1 MEDQQYMTEFEKFDV
16 PDIIPVLPVRDM
28 VMYPSVILP
37 LFVGRD
43 MSINAVEKALS
54 KDRLILV
61 VAQKDLTD
69 EDPLPSRIYSI
80 GVVSQI
86 MRMLRLP
93 DGRVKVLIQG
103 IKKARIDEYVQEIP
117 TFLARISVIE
127 EPIITEITTEIEG
140 LMRYVKEEMEK
151 VVSMGRMVPPDI
163 LMVLDTIDEPGRL
176 ADIAAAN
183 LGLTVENAQEVLEI
197 VDPVERLRR
206 LSEILGKEIEL
217 LNVQA
222 KILSQAKEEMSK
234 SQREYFLR
242 EQMKAIRTELGEGDE
257 RSEEVEDLKKRI
269 KKAKMPKDVE
279 KEANKQ
285 LERLDMMHPDAIES
299 TMVRTYIEWLVEL
312 PWSVSTKDNIDIK
325 KARGIL
331 DEDHYDLD
339 KVKERILEF
348 LSVLKLKGEMKG
360 PILCFVGPP
369 GVGKT
374 SLGKSIARAVGK
386 KFIRISLGGMKDE
399 AEIRGHRRTYVG
411 SMPGR
416 IIQSI
421 KQAGTNNPVFMM
433 DEIDKIGNDFRG
445 DPASALLEV
454 LDPEQNN
461 AFSDHYLNVPF
472 DLSKVMFI
480 TTANRIDTV
489 PSALRDRMEVISI
502 PGYTEK
508 EKLQIAKKYLV
519 QKQLKE
525 NGLTEKRLQIAD
537 HAMEKII
544 QEYTREAGLRN
555 LEREIAAVSRK
566 VARKVAEGNRKKVMI
581 TTKNLHSYLGPSKYL
596 PESMIERDLIGV
608 ATGLAWTEF
617 GGDTLYVE
625 ASCRKGKK
633 ELLLTGNMG
642 DVMKESVQ
650 AALTYIKSMSKK
662 LGIDGDIFNDLEMH
676 VHVPQGAIPKDGPS
690 AGITMA
696 VAMISAITKKSVNRK
711 IAMTGEITLTGR
723 VLGIGGLKEKTLA
736 ALRNRM
742 EKVIIPEEN
751 VHELVEIPSYVK
763 KKITFLPVKNMND
776 VVEIVF
782 GKKRR

>member
-16 PDIIPVLPVRDM
+16 PDVIPVLPVRDM

-43 MSINAVEKALS
+43 MSINAVEKSLS

-103 IKKARIDEYVQEIP
+103 IKKARIEEYVQEMP

-197 VDPVERLRR
+197 VDPVKRLRR

-234 SQREYFLR
+234 SQRDYFLR

-285 LERLDMMHPDAIES
+285 LERLDMMHPDAVES

-325 KARGIL
+325 KAHGIL

-374 SLGKSIARAVGK
+374 SLGKSIARAIGK

-416 IIQSI
+416 IIQSL

-596 PESMIERDLIGV
+596 PESQIEQDLVGV
-608 ATGLAWTEF
+608 TTGLAWTEF

-650 AALTYIKSMSKK
+650 AALTYIKSMAKK

-723 VLGIGGLKEKTLA
+723 VLAIGGLKEKTLA

-751 VHELVEIPSYVK
+751 VHELVEIPAYVK

-776 VVEIVF
+776 VVKIVF
-782 GKKRR
+782 GKKGR

>member
-1 MEDQQYMTEFEKFDV
+1 MTELEKFDV

-43 MSINAVEKALS
+43 MSINAVEKSLS

-93 DGRVKVLIQG
+93 DDRVKVLIQG
-103 IKKARIDEYVQEIP
+103 IKKARIEEYVQEMP

-183 LGLTVENAQEVLEI
+183 LGLTVDNAQEVLEI
-197 VDPVERLRR
+197 VDPVKRLRR

-285 LERLDMMHPDAIES
+285 VERLDMMHPDAIES
-299 TMVRTYIEWLVEL
+299 TMVRTYVEWLVEL

-386 KFIRISLGGMKDE
+386 KFVRISLGGMKDE

-480 TTANRIDTV
+480 TTANRVDTV

-519 QKQLKE
+519 RKQLRE

-596 PESMIERDLIGV
+596 PESLIERDLVGV

-650 AALTYIKSMSKK
+650 AALTYIKSVASK

-751 VHELVEIPSYVK
+751 VHELVEIPAYVK

-776 VVEIVF
+776 VVKIVF
-782 GKKRR
+782 GKK

>member
-1 MEDQQYMTEFEKFDV
+1 MTELEKFDV
-16 PDIIPVLPVRDM
+16 PDVIPVLPVRDM

-43 MSINAVEKALS
+43 MSINAVEKSLS

-103 IKKARIDEYVQEIP
+103 IKKARIEEYVQEMP
-117 TFLARISVIE
+117 TFLARISTIE

-176 ADIAAAN
+176 ADVAAAN
-183 LGLTVENAQEVLEI
+183 LGLTVDNAQEILEI
-197 VDPVERLRR
+197 VDPVDRLRR

-242 EQMKAIRTELGEGDE
+242 EQMKAIRTELGESDE

-325 KARGIL
+325 KAHEIL
-331 DEDHYDLD
+331 NEDHYDLD

-374 SLGKSIARAVGK
+374 SLGKSIARAIGK

-416 IIQSI
+416 IIQSL

-480 TTANRIDTV
+480 TTANRVDTV
-489 PSALRDRMEVISI
+489 PSALRDRMEIISI

-566 VARKVAEGNRKKVMI
+566 VARKVAEGNRKKVVI
-581 TTKNLHSYLGPSKYL
+581 TVKNLHSYLGPSKYL
-596 PESMIERDLIGV
+596 PESQIEQDLVGV
-608 ATGLAWTEF
+608 ASGLAWTEF

-633 ELLLTGNMG
+633 DLLLTGNMG

-650 AALTYIKSMSKK
+650 AALTYIKSMTKK
-662 LGIDGDIFNDLEMH
+662 LGIDGAIFNDLEMH

-723 VLGIGGLKEKTLA
+723 VLAIGGLKEKTLA

-751 VHELVEIPSYVK
+751 VHELVEIPAYVK

-776 VVEIVF
+776 VVKIVF
-782 GKKRR
+782 GKK

>member
-1 MEDQQYMTEFEKFDV
+1 M
-16 PDIIPVLPVRDM
+16 PVLPVRDM

-43 MSINAVEKALS
+43 MSINAVEKSLS
-54 KDRLILV
+54 KDRLIFV
-61 VAQKDLTD
+61 AAQKDLTD
-69 EDPLPSRIYSI
+69 EDPLPDRIYPI
-80 GVVSQI
+80 GVISQI

-103 IKKARIDEYVQEIP
+103 IRKARIEEFLQETPTYLVRVSTIDEPV
-117 TFLARISVIE
+117 L
-127 EPIITEITTEIEG
+127 TEITLEIEA

-183 LGLTVENAQEVLEI
+183 LGLTVDNAQEILEV
-197 VDPVERLRR
+197 VDPVDRLKK

-217 LNVQA
+217 LNMQA

-234 SQREYFLR
+234 TQREYFLR

-257 RSEEVEDLKKRI
+257 RNEEVEDLRKRI
-269 KKAKMPKDVE
+269 KKAKMPKNVE
-279 KEANKQ
+279 KEALKQ
-285 LERLDMMHPDAIES
+285 LERLDMMHPDAVES
-299 TMVRTYIEWLVEL
+299 TMTRTYIEWLVEL
-312 PWSVSTKDNIDIK
+312 PWSKSTKDNIDIK
-325 KARGIL
+325 KAHKIL
-331 DEDHYDLD
+331 DEDHYDLE

-348 LSVLKLKGEMKG
+348 LSVLKLKSEMKG

-374 SLGKSIARAVGK
+374 SLGKSIARAIGR
-386 KFIRISLGGMKDE
+386 KFARISLGGMKDE

-433 DEIDKIGNDFRG
+433 DEIDKIGSDFRG

-480 TTANRIDTV
+480 MTANRIDTI
-489 PSALRDRMEVISI
+489 PSALRDRMEVIDI
-502 PGYTEK
+502 PGYTDQ
-508 EKLQIAKKYLV
+508 EKLHIALKYLV
-519 QKQLKE
+519 PKQLRE
-525 NGLTEKRLQIAD
+525 NGLSARRLSLTD
-537 HAMEKII
+537 HALEKMI
-544 QEYTREAGLRN
+544 QEYTREAGLRG
-555 LEREIAAVSRK
+555 LERVIAAVCRK
-566 VARKVAEGNRKKVMI
+566 VARKVAEGEPTRI
-581 TTKNLHSYLGPSKYL
+581 TVNPKTLHVYLGPSKYL
-596 PESMIERDLIGV
+596 PESLLEEDLVGV
-608 ATGLAWTEF
+608 VNGLAWTEF
-617 GGDTLYVE
+617 GGDLLYVE

-633 ELLLTGNMG
+633 ELMLTGNMG
-642 DVMKESVQ
+642 DVMKESAQ
-650 AALTYIKSMSKK
+650 AALTYIKSQSDT
-662 LGIDGDIFNDLEMH
+662 LGIDKSIFDDLEMH
-676 VHVPQGAIPKDGPS
+676 IHVPQGAIPKDGPS

-696 VAMISAITKKSVNRK
+696 VTMISAITKKPVNRK

-723 VLGIGGLKEKTLA
+723 VLPIGGLKEKTLA

-742 EKVIIPEEN
+742 EKVIIPAEN
-751 VHELVEIPSYVK
+751 VHELVEIPPYVK
-763 KKITFLPVKNMND
+763 KKITFLPVKNMD
-776 VVEIVF
+776 EVVEAIF
-782 GKKRR
+782 GKRKKGKNRKS

>member
-1 MEDQQYMTEFEKFDV
+1 MLWK
-16 PDIIPVLPVRDM
+16 
-28 VMYPSVILP
+28 
-37 LFVGRD
+37 
-43 MSINAVEKALS
+43 
-54 KDRLILV
+54 
-61 VAQKDLTD
+61 
-69 EDPLPSRIYSI
+69 YSI

-103 IKKARIDEYVQEIP
+103 IKKARIEEYIQEIP
-117 TFLARISVIE
+117 TFLARISTIE

-183 LGLTVENAQEVLEI
+183 LGLTVDNAQEILEI
-197 VDPVERLRR
+197 VDPVKRLKK

-257 RSEEVEDLKKRI
+257 RSDEVEDLKKRI
-269 KKAKMPKDVE
+269 KKAKMPKDIE

-325 KARGIL
+325 KAHGIL
-331 DEDHYDLD
+331 NEDHYDLE

-416 IIQSI
+416 IIQSL

-461 AFSDHYLNVPF
+461 AFSDHYLNVAF

-480 TTANRIDTV
+480 TTANRVDTV
-489 PSALRDRMEVISI
+489 PSALRDRMEIISI

-525 NGLTEKRLQIAD
+525 NGLSEKRLQIAD

-566 VARKVAEGNRKKVMI
+566 VARKVAEGNRKKAII
-581 TTKNLHSYLGPSKYL
+581 TVKNLHSYLGPSKYL
-596 PESMIERDLIGV
+596 PESQIEQDLVGV
-608 ATGLAWTEF
+608 TTGLAWTEF

-650 AALTYIKSMSKK
+650 AALTYIKSMAKK

-751 VHELVEIPSYVK
+751 IHELVEIPAYVK

-776 VVEIVF
+776 VVKIVF
-782 GKKRR
+782 GKK

>member
-1 MEDQQYMTEFEKFDV
+1 MTELEKFDV

-43 MSINAVEKALS
+43 MSINAVEKSLS

-103 IKKARIDEYVQEIP
+103 IKKARIEEYVQEMP

-183 LGLTVENAQEVLEI
+183 LGLTVDNAQEVLEI
-197 VDPVERLRR
+197 VDPVKRLRR

-285 LERLDMMHPDAIES
+285 VERLDMMHPDAIES
-299 TMVRTYIEWLVEL
+299 TMVRTYVEWLVEL

-386 KFIRISLGGMKDE
+386 KFVRISLGGMKDE

-480 TTANRIDTV
+480 TTANRVDTV

-519 QKQLKE
+519 RKQLRE

-581 TTKNLHSYLGPSKYL
+581 TTKNLYSYLGPSKYL
-596 PESMIERDLIGV
+596 PESLIERDLVGV

-650 AALTYIKSMSKK
+650 AALTYIKSVASK

-751 VHELVEIPSYVK
+751 VHELVEIPAYVK

-776 VVEIVF
+776 VVKIVF
-782 GKKRR
+782 GKK

>member
-1 MEDQQYMTEFEKFDV
+1 
-16 PDIIPVLPVRDM
+16 
-28 VMYPSVILP
+28 
-37 LFVGRD
+37 
-43 MSINAVEKALS
+43 
-54 KDRLILV
+54 
-61 VAQKDLTD
+61 
-69 EDPLPSRIYSI
+69 
-80 GVVSQI
+80 
-86 MRMLRLP
+86 
-93 DGRVKVLIQG
+93 
-103 IKKARIDEYVQEIP
+103 
-117 TFLARISVIE
+117 
-127 EPIITEITTEIEG
+127 
-140 LMRYVKEEMEK
+140 
-151 VVSMGRMVPPDI
+151 
-163 LMVLDTIDEPGRL
+163 
-176 ADIAAAN
+176 
-183 LGLTVENAQEVLEI
+183 
-197 VDPVERLRR
+197 
-206 LSEILGKEIEL
+206 
-217 LNVQA
+217 
-222 KILSQAKEEMSK
+222 
-234 SQREYFLR
+234 
-242 EQMKAIRTELGEGDE
+242 
-257 RSEEVEDLKKRI
+257 
-269 KKAKMPKDVE
+269 
-279 KEANKQ
+279 
-285 LERLDMMHPDAIES
+285 
-299 TMVRTYIEWLVEL
+299 
-312 PWSVSTKDNIDIK
+312 
-325 KARGIL
+325 
-331 DEDHYDLD
+331 
-339 KVKERILEF
+339 
-348 LSVLKLKGEMKG
+348 
-360 PILCFVGPP
+360 
-369 GVGKT
+369 
-374 SLGKSIARAVGK
+374 
-386 KFIRISLGGMKDE
+386 
-399 AEIRGHRRTYVG
+399 
-411 SMPGR
+411 
-416 IIQSI
+416 
-421 KQAGTNNPVFMM
+421 M

-596 PESMIERDLIGV
+596 PESQIEQDLVGV

-650 AALTYIKSMSKK
+650 AALTYIKSMAKK

-723 VLGIGGLKEKTLA
+723 VLAIGGLKEKTLA
-736 ALRNRM
+736 ALRNQM

-751 VHELVEIPSYVK
+751 VHELVEIPAYVK

>member
-1 MEDQQYMTEFEKFDV
+1 
-16 PDIIPVLPVRDM
+16 
-28 VMYPSVILP
+28 
-37 LFVGRD
+37 
-43 MSINAVEKALS
+43 
-54 KDRLILV
+54 
-61 VAQKDLTD
+61 
-69 EDPLPSRIYSI
+69 
-80 GVVSQI
+80 
-86 MRMLRLP
+86 MR
-93 DGRVKVLIQG
+93 
-103 IKKARIDEYVQEIP
+103 
-117 TFLARISVIE
+117 
-127 EPIITEITTEIEG
+127 
-140 LMRYVKEEMEK
+140 
-151 VVSMGRMVPPDI
+151 
-163 LMVLDTIDEPGRL
+163 
-176 ADIAAAN
+176 
-183 LGLTVENAQEVLEI
+183 
-197 VDPVERLRR
+197 
-206 LSEILGKEIEL
+206 
-217 LNVQA
+217 
-222 KILSQAKEEMSK
+222 
-234 SQREYFLR
+234 
-242 EQMKAIRTELGEGDE
+242 

-374 SLGKSIARAVGK
+374 SLGKSIARAIGK

-480 TTANRIDTV
+480 TTANRVDTV

-519 QKQLKE
+519 QKQLRE

-566 VARKVAEGNRKKVMI
+566 VARKVAEGNRKKVTI
-581 TTKNLHSYLGPSKYL
+581 TTKNLHNYLGPSKYL
-596 PESMIERDLIGV
+596 PESQIGKDLVGV
-608 ATGLAWTEF
+608 TTGLAWTEF
-617 GGDTLYVE
+617 GGDVLYVE

-650 AALTYIKSMSKK
+650 AALTYIKSS
-662 LGIDGDIFNDLEMH
+662 
-676 VHVPQGAIPKDGPS
+676 
-690 AGITMA
+690 
-696 VAMISAITKKSVNRK
+696 
-711 IAMTGEITLTGR
+711 
-723 VLGIGGLKEKTLA
+723 
-736 ALRNRM
+736 
-742 EKVIIPEEN
+742 
-751 VHELVEIPSYVK
+751 
-763 KKITFLPVKNMND
+763 
-776 VVEIVF
+776 
-782 GKKRR
+782 GKQTRHQWRHLQRP

>member
-1 MEDQQYMTEFEKFDV
+1 MTELEKFDV
-16 PDIIPVLPVRDM
+16 PDVIPVLPVRDM

-103 IKKARIDEYVQEIP
+103 IKKARIEEYIQEIP

-183 LGLTVENAQEVLEI
+183 LGLTVDNAQEVLEI
-197 VDPVERLRR
+197 VDPVKRLRK

-257 RSEEVEDLKKRI
+257 RSEEVDDLKKRI

-285 LERLDMMHPDAIES
+285 VERLDMMHPDAIES

-325 KARGIL
+325 KAHGIL

-480 TTANRIDTV
+480 TTANRVDTV
-489 PSALRDRMEVISI
+489 PSALRDRMEIISI

-596 PESMIERDLIGV
+596 PESLIERDLVGV

-650 AALTYIKSMSKK
+650 AALTYIKSMAKK

-696 VAMISAITKKSVNRK
+696 VAMISAITKKSVNRN

-776 VVEIVF
+776 VVKIVF
-782 GKKRR
+782 GKK

>member
-1 MEDQQYMTEFEKFDV
+1 MTEFDRI
-16 PDIIPVLPVRDM
+16 DIPEVLPVLPVRDM
-28 VMYPSVILP
+28 VMYPAVILP

-43 MSINAVEKALS
+43 MSINAVEKSLS

-61 VAQKDLTD
+61 AAQKDLTD
-69 EDPLPSRIYSI
+69 EDPLPERMHTI

-103 IKKARIDEYVQEIP
+103 IRKARIEEYVQEKP
-117 TFLARISVIE
+117 TFLVRISTID
-127 EPIITEITTEIEG
+127 EPIITEITLEIEA

-151 VVSMGRMVPPDI
+151 VVSMGRMVPPDV
-163 LMVLDTIDEPGRL
+163 LMVIDTIDEPGKL

-183 LGLTVENAQEVLEI
+183 LGLTVDKAQEILEI

-217 LNVQA
+217 LNMQA

-234 SQREYFLR
+234 SQRDYFLR

-257 RSEEVEDLKKRI
+257 RSDEVEELRKRI
-269 KKAKMPKDVE
+269 KKAKMPKEVE
-279 KEANKQ
+279 KEAKKQ
-285 LERLDMMHPDAIES
+285 LERLDMMHPDAVES
-299 TMVRTYIEWLVEL
+299 SMIRTYIEWLVEL
-312 PWSVSTKDNIDIK
+312 PWSKSTKDNINIK
-325 KARGIL
+325 KARAIL

-348 LSVLKLKGEMKG
+348 LSVLKLKGEIKG

-374 SLGKSIARAVGK
+374 SLGRSIARAIGR

-433 DEIDKIGNDFRG
+433 DEIDKIGSDFRG

-480 TTANRIDTV
+480 MTANRIDTI
-489 PSALRDRMEVISI
+489 PSALRDRMEVINI
-502 PGYTEK
+502 PGYTDR
-508 EKLQIAKKYLV
+508 EKLHIAQRYLV
-519 QKQLKE
+519 PKQLKE
-525 NGLTEKRLQIAD
+525 NGLTAKRLQIVDRAL
-537 HAMEKII
+537 EKVIH
-544 QEYTREAGLRN
+544 EYTREAGLRN
-555 LEREIAAVSRK
+555 LEREIAAIGRK
-566 VARKVAEGNRKKVMI
+566 VARKVAEGEKKKI
-581 TTKNLHSYLGPSKYL
+581 TVTVKNLNTFLGPSRYL
-596 PESMIERDLIGV
+596 PESRIEEDLIGV
-608 ATGLAWTEF
+608 VSGLAWTEF
-617 GGDTLYVE
+617 GGDILYIE

-633 ELLLTGNMG
+633 ELMLTGSMG
-642 DVMKESVQ
+642 DVMKESAQ
-650 AALTYIKSMSKK
+650 AALTYIKSKAED
-662 LGIDGDIFNDLEMH
+662 LGIDKDIFNDLEMH

-696 VAMISAITKKSVNRK
+696 VTMISAITKKPVNRK
-711 IAMTGEITLTGR
+711 LAMTGEITLTGR
-723 VLGIGGLKEKTLA
+723 VLAIGGLKEKTLA
-736 ALRNRM
+736 ALRNDM
-742 EKVIIPEEN
+742 ERVIIPEEN
-751 VHELVEIPSYVK
+751 VHELVEIPPYVK
-763 KKITFLPVKNMND
+763 KKISFLPVKSMD
-776 VVEIVF
+776 EVVKIVF
-782 GKKRR
+782 GT

>member
-1 MEDQQYMTEFEKFDV
+1 MTELEKFDV
-16 PDIIPVLPVRDM
+16 PDVMPVLPVRDM

-43 MSINAVEKALS
+43 MSINAVEKSLS

-61 VAQKDLTD
+61 AAQKDLTD

-103 IKKARIDEYVQEIP
+103 IKKARIEEYVQETP

-197 VDPVERLRR
+197 VDPVKRLRK

-312 PWSVSTKDNIDIK
+312 PWGISTKDNIDIK
-325 KARGIL
+325 KAHGIL

-374 SLGKSIARAVGK
+374 SLGKSIARAIGK

-519 QKQLKE
+519 RKQLKE
-525 NGLTEKRLQIAD
+525 NGLTEKRLQITD

-566 VARKVAEGNRKKVMI
+566 VARKVAEGNRKKVVV
-581 TTKNLHSYLGPSKYL
+581 TTKNLQSYLGPSRYL
-596 PESMIERDLIGV
+596 PESLIERDLVGV

-650 AALTYIKSMSKK
+650 AALTYIKSMAKK
-662 LGIDGDIFNDLEMH
+662 LGIDGVIFNDLEMH

-696 VAMISAITKKSVNRK
+696 VAMMSAITKKSVNRK

-723 VLGIGGLKEKTLA
+723 VLAIGGLKEKTLA

-751 VHELVEIPSYVK
+751 IHELVEIPAYVK

-776 VVEIVF
+776 VVKIIF
-782 GKKRR
+782 GKK

>member
-1 MEDQQYMTEFEKFDV
+1 
-16 PDIIPVLPVRDM
+16 M
-28 VMYPSVILP
+28 VMYPSVLLP

-43 MSINAVEKALS
+43 MSINAVEKSLS
-54 KDRLILV
+54 QDRLIV
-61 VAQKDLTD
+61 VAAQKDLTD
-69 EDPLPSRIYSI
+69 EDPLPERIYTV

-103 IKKARIDEYVQEIP
+103 LRKAKIEEYIQETP
-117 TFLARISVIE
+117 TFLVRLTAIE
-127 EPIITEITTEIEG
+127 EPIITEITLEIEA

-183 LGLTVENAQEVLEI
+183 LGLNVDKAQEVLEI
-197 VDPVERLRR
+197 VDPVERLRK

-217 LNVQA
+217 LNMQA

-242 EQMKAIRTELGEGDE
+242 EQMRAIRTELGEGDE
-257 RSEEVEDLKKRI
+257 RTEEVEELRKRI
-269 KKAKMPKDVE
+269 KKAKMPKEVE
-279 KEANKQ
+279 KEAKKQ
-285 LERLDMMHPDAIES
+285 LERLDMMHPDAVES
-299 TMVRTYIEWLVEL
+299 TMVRTYLEWLVEL
-312 PWSVSTKDNIDIK
+312 PWSKSTKDNIDIK
-325 KARGIL
+325 KARAIL
-331 DEDHYDLD
+331 DKDHYDLD
-339 KVKERILEF
+339 KVKDRILEF
-348 LSVLKLKGEMKG
+348 LSVMKLKADMKG

-374 SLGKSIARAVGK
+374 SLGKSIARAIGR
-386 KFIRISLGGMKDE
+386 KFSRISLGGMKDE

-416 IIQSI
+416 IIQYI
-421 KQAGTNNPVFMM
+421 KLAGTNNPVFMM

-480 TTANRIDTV
+480 TTANQMDTI
-489 PSALRDRMEVISI
+489 PSALRDRMEVIDI
-502 PGYTEK
+502 PGYTEQ
-508 EKLQIAKKYLV
+508 EKLEIAKRYLIP
-519 QKQLKE
+519 KQLSE
-525 NGLTEKRLQIAD
+525 NGLTTARLDITD
-537 HAMEKII
+537 KAMEKII
-544 QEYTREAGLRN
+544 GEYTREAGLRN
-555 LEREIAAVSRK
+555 LEREIAM
-566 VARKVAEGNRKKVMI
+566 VARKVARRVAEGDKKKV
-581 TTKNLHSYLGPSKYL
+581 TVTPRNLGDFLGPVKYL
-596 PESMIERDLIGV
+596 PDSQIEQDYVGV
-608 ATGLAWTEF
+608 ASGLAWTEF
-617 GGDTLYVE
+617 GGDVLYVE

-633 ELLLTGNMG
+633 ELMLTGNMG
-642 DVMKESVQ
+642 EVMKESAQ
-650 AALTYIKSMSKK
+650 AALTYIKSKAEV
-662 LGIDGDIFNDLEMH
+662 LGIDGGIFDDLEMH
-676 VHVPQGAIPKDGPS
+676 IHVPQGAIPKDGPS

-696 VAMISAITKKSVNRK
+696 VAMVSAITGRPISRK

-723 VLGIGGLKEKTLA
+723 VLPIGGLKEKTLA

-742 EKVIIPEEN
+742 EKVLIPHEN
-751 VHELVEIPSYVK
+751 EHELVEIPQYVK
-763 KKITFLPVKNMND
+763 KKITFLSVKTMDD
-776 VVEIVF
+776 VVEAIF
-782 GKKRR
+782 GKKV